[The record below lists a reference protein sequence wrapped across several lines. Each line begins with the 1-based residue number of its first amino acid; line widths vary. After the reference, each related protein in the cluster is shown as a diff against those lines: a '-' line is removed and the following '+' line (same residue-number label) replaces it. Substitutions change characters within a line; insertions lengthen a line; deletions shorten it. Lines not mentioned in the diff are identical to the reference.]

1 LCDLAWKKCCRVLK
15 KLGALQALASR
26 QVETLEI
33 IGGIGESGRFMVKA
47 ADCLIIDPL
56 A

>member
-1 LCDLAWKKCCRVLK
+1 MEKMLPCPE
-15 KLGALQALASR
+15 KLGALQALASS

-33 IGGIGESGRFMVKA
+33 RGIGESGRFMVKA
-47 ADCLIIDPL
+47 EDCLIIDPL

>member
-1 LCDLAWKKCCRVLK
+1 LCDLAWKNCCRVLK
-15 KLGALQALASR
+15 KLGALQALASS

-33 IGGIGESGRFMVKA
+33 RGIGESGRFMVKA

>member
-1 LCDLAWKKCCRVLK
+1 MEKMLPCLVLK
-15 KLGALQALASR
+15 KPGALQALASS
-26 QVETLEI
+26 QAETLEI
-33 IGGIGESGRFMVKA
+33 SRGIGESGCFMVKA